1 MASPRLATFC
11 CPARDAATQLVQD
24 FQPHAFH
31 ALSLGAATLGLAL
44 GLLLL
49 RPARPSLGP
58 RTRPFAAPR
67 VLQAAAACDLLGC
80 LGIAVRSAVWLGLP
94 DFAVGAPAQNGTD
107 IWPSVF
113 CVGSAMWIQLLY
125 SACFWWLFC
134 YAVDAYLVLRRSA
147 GLSTILLYHMM
158 AWGLAVLLCVEG
170 AIMLYSPSVSRCER
184 GLEHA
189 IPHYIT
195 TYLPLLL
202 VLVGNPI
209 LFQKTVTAVTS
220 LLKRRQGVY
229 TDNERLVGA
238 AVKTRFFKII
248 LVLLICWLP
257 NVINE
262 SLLFYLE
269 LQPDINA
276 VFLKPVRMAAK
287 TTWFILATLNPV
299 QGFLL
304 ALALYGWAGCSR
316 DAQPTGKEIQWE
328 SLTTS
333 ATERA
338 FPSPDGGGLA
348 PRKVTRGPMD
358 TYDEALSMLSEASDN
373 ASTIEIQVSSGSRS
387 TEDPCC
393 IPGTHGDL

>member
-1 MASPRLATFC
+1 MCIIPSGSFLLPTFLSSYLSTHLSNCPRVYLSLCPRLGTGQES
-11 CPARDAATQLVQD
+11 PT
-24 FQPHAFH
+24 H
-31 ALSLGAATLGLAL
+31 
-44 GLLLL
+44 
-49 RPARPSLGP
+49 PSSPL
-58 RTRPFAAPR
+58 
-67 VLQAAAACDLLGC
+67 

-147 GLSTILLYHMM
+147 GLSGDLSPYPSGNPRDTLL
-158 AWGLAVLLCVEG
+158 APGSWRL
-170 AIMLYSPSVSRCER
+170 SPPGSPRCER